1 MVSRFGM
8 CDEFGMV
15 TMEAT
20 QNQYLGGDASL
31 SCSMETQTRIDQKI
45 SEIIQEQYNR
55 ATALLQANTPKLHE
69 IAKYL
74 YEHETITGE
83 EFMQILNRPQ
93 ITAQPAAQ

>member
-1 MVSRFGM
+1 
-8 CDEFGMV
+8 MV

>member
-1 MVSRFGM
+1 
-8 CDEFGMV
+8 
-15 TMEAT
+15 
-20 QNQYLGGDASL
+20 
-31 SCSMETQTRIDQKI
+31 METQTRIDQKI

-93 ITAQPAAQ
+93 ITHSPLHNKRLSSYFPHKTSKTCFPPAHCRNGKQVFCCLE